1 MMLQASGV
9 DKVLQ
14 EKEFSRWSSSHG
26 KQVSRWVEL
35 SENKAKGT
43 LSRKNWKAVSR
54 FSPQGQEEAR
64 NLLGFKKFLS
74 DFTLM
79 KEKDTQ
85 EAALWEEYL
94 VFGALFGIADKVA
107 K

>member
-43 LSRKNWKAVSR
+43 LSRKNWQAVAVVSVV
-54 FSPQGQEEAR
+54 
-64 NLLGFKKFLS
+64 
-74 DFTLM
+74 
-79 KEKDTQ
+79 
-85 EAALWEEYL
+85 AAGRAILRS
-94 VFGALFGIADKVA
+94 I
-107 K
+107 